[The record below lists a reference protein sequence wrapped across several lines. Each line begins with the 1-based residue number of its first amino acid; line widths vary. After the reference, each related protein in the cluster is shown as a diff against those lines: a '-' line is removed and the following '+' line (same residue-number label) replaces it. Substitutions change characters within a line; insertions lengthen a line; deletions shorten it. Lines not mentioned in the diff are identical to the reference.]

1 MFLLAIRFCFK
12 IKPVLFSQSARFVNI
27 FGFWIVKIIR
37 NFDDLVMSEN
47 LENKDL
53 KLAVLPLKNVVTLPR
68 RVTPVRVGRQFSLN
82 AVDYALKESGEVF
95 VTAQKDSNVEKPGI
109 DDIYQI
115 GVKSR
120 ILQSSNEKDGSVKL
134 LVEGIKR
141 AKIVSYHDLDD
152 FMVASVEEI
161 DSIPVKD
168 ENNEKAL
175 VRQIHTLFKEYS
187 AFEDRLSTEIYNL
200 VKEIKDLD
208 SLVDAVAIQMNLDQ
222 KVSQEILEL
231 LDLEARAIKICG
243 IISGEIEIIKT
254 ERNIRK
260 RVQKQVEKNQKDYY
274 LNEQMRAISRELG
287 REDSAQEVDEFRKK
301 VKSLKLSKEAGDKV
315 LSECKKL
322 ELMQP
327 SSPEA
332 TVSRNYIDWLLGVP
346 WSKTTKDTV
355 GIDEAAKILD
365 SSHAG
370 MKKPKE
376 RILEFIATKKFA
388 GDKLS
393 KSPIICFAGPPGVG
407 KTSLAETIAKSL
419 GRVFIKI
426 SLGGL
431 RDEAEIRGHRKT
443 YIGSAAGKIIQAMR
457 KAQVVNPVILLDEID
472 KISSDFRGDPS
483 SALLEA
489 LDPEQNNKFSDHFLE
504 VDYDLSKTMFI
515 ATANTTEGIPY
526 PLLDRMEVI
535 SLSGYTA
542 EEKLEIAQKFLVPKL
557 LDEHGLVFDQIGLS
571 SEIIKILIEQY
582 TREAGV
588 RQLGQLIAKVL
599 RKSIQILLLEKKK
612 KFVEITKEL
621 IAKWLGPEKYR
632 PYKRAGDQQIGVCTG
647 LAWTEVG
654 GDILEVEIS
663 IFKGKGA
670 LTLTG
675 QLGEVMQ
682 ESAQAA
688 LSYVRSNEKA
698 LGIKNNF
705 YTSSDLH
712 IHVPEGSIPKDG
724 PSAGVTIATAL
735 VSLLTNRPV
744 DPGVAMTGE
753 ITLRGRV
760 LPVGGLKEKILAAIR
775 LGIGTVIVPK
785 ENENDIKEFITEIE
799 DKIRVVYAKDIETV
813 LANALKPSTK
823 KHRIASSEKPTK
835 KPKPKDLKKTK
846 KAKA

>member
-1 MFLLAIRFCFK
+1 MLGAIFCFRLEVCFLSK
-12 IKPVLFSQSARFVNI
+12 KCFQLYFLFLNCERF
-27 FGFWIVKIIR
+27 KR
-37 NFDDLVMSEN
+37 NFDDLVMSEDL
-47 LENKDL
+47 LENNDL
-53 KLAVLPLKNVVTLPR
+53 KLPVLPLKNVVTLPR

-82 AVDYALKESGEVF
+82 AVEYALRGNSEVF
-95 VTAQKDSNVEKPGI
+95 VTAQKDSNIEKPGI
-109 DDIYQI
+109 KDIYQV
-115 GVKSR
+115 GVKSK

-141 AKIVSYHDLDD
+141 AKILSYSDLGD
-152 FMVASVEEI
+152 FMIASVEEI
-161 DSIPVKD
+161 DSVPVKD
-168 ENNEKAL
+168 ENREKAL
-175 VRQIHTLFKEYS
+175 VRQIHSLFKEYS
-187 AFEDRLSTEIYNL
+187 SFGERISTEIYNL

-222 KVSQEILEL
+222 VISQEILEL
-231 LDLEARAIKICG
+231 FDLESRAIKVCE

-254 ERNIRK
+254 EKNIRK

-287 REDSAQEVDEFRKK
+287 RDDSLQEVEDFRKRA
-301 VKSLKLSKEAGDKV
+301 KSSKLSKEAEDKV

-332 TVSRNYIDWLLGVP
+332 TVSRNYVDWLLSLP
-346 WSKTTKDTV
+346 WHKTTKDTV
-355 GIDEAAKILD
+355 GIDEAEKILD

-393 KSPIICFAGPPGVG
+393 RSPIICFAGPPGVG
-407 KTSLAETIAKSL
+407 KTSLAETIARAL

-443 YIGSAAGKIIQAMR
+443 YIGSTAGKIIQAMR
-457 KAQVVNPVILLDEID
+457 KAKVVNPVILLDEID

-526 PLLDRMEVI
+526 PLLDRMEII

-557 LDEHGLVFDQIGLS
+557 LEEHGLTHEQVILPV
-571 SEIIKILIEQY
+571 EIIRTIIEQY

-588 RQLGQLIAKVL
+588 RQLGQIIAKLL
-599 RKSIQILLLEKKK
+599 RKSIQMLLLNKNKKP
-612 KFVEITKEL
+612 VEITSEL
-621 IAKWLGPEKYR
+621 VGKWLGPEKFKPYR
-632 PYKRAGDQQIGVCTG
+632 RAFDKQIGVCTG

-654 GDILEVEIS
+654 GDILEVEVS

-744 DPGVAMTGE
+744 DPKVAMTGE

-760 LPVGGLKEKILAAIR
+760 LAVGGLKEKILAAIR
-775 LGIGTVIVPK
+775 LGLGTVIVPK
-785 ENENDIKEFITEIE
+785 DNENDIKEFLPEIE
-799 DKIRVVYAKDIETV
+799 DKIKIVYAKDIETV
-813 LANALKPSTK
+813 LSNALLGSTK
-823 KHRIASSEKPTK
+823 KVRIKSEAKSKQK
-835 KPKPKDLKKTK
+835 KAKKVKKTK
-846 KAKA
+846 KKGS